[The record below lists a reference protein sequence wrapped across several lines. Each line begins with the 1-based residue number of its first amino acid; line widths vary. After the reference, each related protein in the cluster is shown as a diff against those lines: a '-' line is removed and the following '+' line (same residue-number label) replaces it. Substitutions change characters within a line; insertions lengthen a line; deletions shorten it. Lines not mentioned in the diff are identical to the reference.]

1 MRLDAAL
8 PWRES
13 DVVHAVRHE
22 CAERIA
28 DVLVRRT
35 TLAFE
40 RRDHGRAVAPRVA
53 ALMGSALRWTDA
65 GIRLAL
71 EDYERDVQRIFA
83 IES

>member
-1 MRLDAAL
+1 MVARL
-8 PWRES
+8 
-13 DVVHAVRHE
+13 
-22 CAERIA
+22 
-28 DVLVRRT
+28 
-35 TLAFE
+35 
-40 RRDHGRAVAPRVA
+40 APRVA